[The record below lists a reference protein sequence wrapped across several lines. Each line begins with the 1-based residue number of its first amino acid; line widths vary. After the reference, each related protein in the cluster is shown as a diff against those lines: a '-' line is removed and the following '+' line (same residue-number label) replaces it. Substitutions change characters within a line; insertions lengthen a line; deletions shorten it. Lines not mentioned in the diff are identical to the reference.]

1 MGINAAKII
10 AHILLRSEERDEV
23 AKLCLA
29 RNNIGDEGAQ
39 ILGEALCQ
47 VHSVVSLDLSS
58 NSITSEGGALLIDLL
73 KYNYSVI
80 DLNLASSNEGLNRN
94 TLGSAGV
101 LPFRH
106 TLKVNNFLSILNLSG
121 NFIGDLGLTYLV
133 EGLGYGT
140 T

>member
-1 MGINAAKII
+1 MAKIN
-10 AHILLRSEERDEV
+10 
-23 AKLCLA
+23 LA
-29 RNNIGDEGAQ
+29 RNNIGDEGAH
-39 ILGEALCQ
+39 IIADALCEVQ
-47 VHSVVSLDLSS
+47 SVVSLDLSS

-101 LPFRH
+101 LPLRH
-106 TLKVNNFLSILNLSG
+106 TLKVNKFLAILNLSG
-121 NFIGDLGLTYLV
+121 NFIGDTGINYLV
-133 EGLGYGT
+133 EGLGLGT